1 MTRYNPAL
9 FLLEPNAMSSLPSL
23 RLKAN
28 ADRRLRAGHL
38 WVYSNEIDV
47 AATPLTAFEAGDQAI
62 LEAAGGK
69 PLGIVAMSPN
79 NLICARL
86 LSRDLKHE
94 LDKSLLVHRLNVCL
108 SLRERLFDTPCYRLV
123 YGDSDLLPGLVVDR
137 FFDILV
143 VQLASATMER
153 HKDEVLAALIQVL
166 KPSGILLKNDSSARD
181 AEGLQRYVET
191 AYGQVPEWV
200 ALEENGVKFEAPVI
214 EGQKTGWFYDH
225 RMNRA
230 RLAPYVQ
237 GKRVLDLFSYIGG
250 WGVQAAVFGASE
262 VFCVDASG
270 FALDG
275 VERNAALNGLAEKVT
290 CVEGDVF
297 AALRELKAAEERF
310 DVVIADPPAFIKRK
324 KDIKNGEAAYR
335 RLNEMAMRMLN
346 KDGILVSAS
355 CSMHL
360 AEDSLHQI
368 LLQSARHLDR
378 NIQLL
383 ERGAQGPDHPEHMAI
398 AETRYI
404 KSLTVRLLPNS

>member
-1 MTRYNPAL
+1 M
-9 FLLEPNAMSSLPSL
+9 SLPSL

-47 AATPLTAFEAGDQAI
+47 AVTPLNAFEAGDQAI

-69 PLGIVAMSPN
+69 PLGIVALSPN

-86 LSRDLKHE
+86 LSRDVKHV
-94 LDKSLLVHRLNVCL
+94 LDKSLLVHRLNVAL
-108 SLRERLFDTPCYRLV
+108 SLRERLFDQPCYRLV

-153 HKDEVLAALIQVL
+153 HKDDVLAALIQVL
-166 KPSGILLKNDSSARD
+166 KPSGILLKNDSAARD
-181 AEGLQRYVET
+181 AEGLERYVDT
-191 AYGQVPEWV
+191 AFGVVPEWV

-230 RLAPYVQ
+230 RLAPYVK

-250 WGVQAAVFGASE
+250 WGVQAAAFGASE
-262 VFCVDASG
+262 VFCVDASA

-275 VERNAALNGLAEKVT
+275 VERNATLNGFAEKVT

-335 RLNEMAMRMLN
+335 RLNETAMRLLN

-360 AEDSLHQI
+360 DEDNLQNI
-368 LLQSARHLDR
+368 LLTSARHLDR

-383 ERGAQGPDHPEHMAI
+383 ERGAQGPDHPVHPAI
-398 AETRYI
+398 NETRYI
-404 KSLTVRLLPNS
+404 KSLTCRLLPNS

>member
-1 MTRYNPAL
+1 
-9 FLLEPNAMSSLPSL
+9 MSSLPSL

-47 AATPLTAFEAGDQAI
+47 AATPLHGFAAGDQAI

-86 LSRDLKHE
+86 LSRDVKHV

-108 SLRERLFDTPCYRLV
+108 SLRERLFDKPCYRLV

-143 VQLASATMER
+143 VQLASATMEA
-153 HKDEVLAALIQVL
+153 HKDDVLAALIQVC
-166 KPSGILLKNDSSARD
+166 KPSGILFKNDSSARD
-181 AEGLQRYVET
+181 AEGLERYVAT
-191 AYGQVPEWV
+191 AYGEVPEWV

-230 RLAPYVQ
+230 RLAPYVK

-250 WGVQAAVFGASE
+250 WGVQAAAFGASE
-262 VFCVDASG
+262 VFCVDASA

-275 VERNAALNGLAEKVT
+275 VERNATLNGFAEKVT

-297 AALRELKAAEERF
+297 AALRELKSAEERF

-335 RLNEMAMRMLN
+335 RLNETAMRLLN

-360 AEDSLHQI
+360 DEDNLQNI
-368 LLQSARHLDR
+368 LLTSARHLDR

-383 ERGAQGPDHPEHMAI
+383 ERGAQGPDHPVHPAI
-398 AETRYI
+398 NETRYI

>member
-1 MTRYNPAL
+1 M
-9 FLLEPNAMSSLPSL
+9 SLPSL

-47 AATPLTAFEAGDQAI
+47 AVTPLTGFAAGDQAI

-69 PLGIVAMSPN
+69 ALGIVAISPN
-79 NLICARL
+79 NLICARV
-86 LSRDLKHE
+86 LSRDTKHV

-108 SLRERLFDTPCYRLV
+108 SLRDRLFDQPCYRMV

-153 HKDEVLAALIQVL
+153 HKDDVLAALIQVC
-166 KPSGILLKNDSSARD
+166 KPSGILYKHDSAARD
-181 AEGLQRYVET
+181 AEGLNRYVET
-191 AYGQVPEWV
+191 AFGVVPEWV

-230 RLAPYVQ
+230 RLAPYVK

-250 WGVQAAVFGASE
+250 WGVQAAAFGASD
-262 VFCVDASG
+262 VMCVDASG

-275 VERNAALNGLAEKVT
+275 VERNAALNGLTDQVA

-297 AALRELKAAEERF
+297 EALRQLKAAEERF
-310 DVVIADPPAFIKRK
+310 DVIVADPPAFIKRK
-324 KDIKNGEAAYR
+324 KDLKNGEAAYR
-335 RLNEMAMRMLN
+335 RLNEQAMRLLN

-360 AEDSLHQI
+360 PEDDLQNI
-368 LLQSARHLDR
+368 LLTSARHLDR

-383 ERGAQGPDHPEHMAI
+383 ERGGQGPDHPVHPAI
-398 AETRYI
+398 PETRYI
-404 KSLTVRLLPNS
+404 KSLTCRLLPNA

>member
-1 MTRYNPAL
+1 MT
-9 FLLEPNAMSSLPSL
+9 LPSL

-47 AATPLTAFEAGDQAI
+47 VATPLNLFQPGDQAI

-69 PLGIVAMSPN
+69 ALGIVAMSPN

-86 LSRDLKHE
+86 LSRDVKHV
-94 LDKSLLVHRLNVCL
+94 LDKSLLVHRINVAL
-108 SLRERLFDTPCYRLV
+108 SLRERLFDQPFYRLV

-137 FFDILV
+137 FGDHLV
-143 VQLASATMER
+143 VQLASAAMER
-153 HKDEVLAALIQVL
+153 SKDAVIDALVQVL
-166 KPSGILLKNDSSARD
+166 KPRGILFKNDSAARD
-181 AEGLQRYVET
+181 AEGLERYVDT
-191 AYGQVPEWV
+191 VFGVVPEWV
-200 ALEENGVKFEAPVI
+200 DLEENGVRFQAPVL

-230 RLAPYVQ
+230 RLAPYAK

-250 WGVQAAVFGASE
+250 WGVQAAAFGASE

-275 VERNAALNGLAEKVT
+275 VERNATLNGVAEKVT

-297 AALRELKAAEERF
+297 EALKELKAAEERF
-310 DVVIADPPAFIKRK
+310 DVIVADPPAFIKRK

-335 RLNEMAMRMLN
+335 RLNETAMRMLN

-360 AEDSLHQI
+360 EEDHLQNI
-368 LLQSARHLDR
+368 LLTSARHLDR

-383 ERGAQGPDHPEHMAI
+383 ERGAQGPDHPVHPAI

>member
-1 MTRYNPAL
+1 M
-9 FLLEPNAMSSLPSL
+9 SLPSL

-47 AATPLTAFEAGDQAI
+47 AVTPLNAFEAGDQAI

-69 PLGIVAMSPN
+69 PLGIVALSPN

-86 LSRDLKHE
+86 LSRDVKHV
-94 LDKSLLVHRLNVCL
+94 LDKSLLVHRLNVAL
-108 SLRERLFDTPCYRLV
+108 SLRERLFDQPCYRLV

-153 HKDEVLAALIQVL
+153 HKEDVLAALIQVI
-166 KPSGILLKNDSSARD
+166 KPSGILLKNDSAARD
-181 AEGLQRYVET
+181 AEGLERYVDT
-191 AYGQVPEWV
+191 AFGVVPEWV

-230 RLAPYVQ
+230 RLAPYVK

-250 WGVQAAVFGASE
+250 WGVQAAAFGASE
-262 VFCVDASG
+262 VFCVDASA

-275 VERNAALNGLAEKVT
+275 VERNATLNGFPEKLT

-335 RLNEMAMRMLN
+335 RLNETAMRLLN

-360 AEDSLHQI
+360 EEDNLQNI
-368 LLQSARHLDR
+368 LLTSARHLDR

-383 ERGAQGPDHPEHMAI
+383 ERGAQGPDHPVHPAI

-404 KSLTVRLLPNS
+404 KSLTCRLLPNS

>member
-1 MTRYNPAL
+1 M
-9 FLLEPNAMSSLPSL
+9 SLPSL

-47 AATPLTAFEAGDQAI
+47 AVTPLNAFEAGDQAI

-69 PLGIVAMSPN
+69 PLGIVALSPN

-86 LSRDLKHE
+86 LSRDVKHV
-94 LDKSLLVHRLNVCL
+94 LDKSLLVHRLNVAL
-108 SLRERLFDTPCYRLV
+108 SLRERLFDQPCYRLV

-153 HKDEVLAALIQVL
+153 HKDDVLAALIQVI
-166 KPSGILLKNDSSARD
+166 KPSGILLKNDSAARD
-181 AEGLQRYVET
+181 AEGLERYVDT
-191 AYGQVPEWV
+191 AFGVVPQWV

-230 RLAPYVQ
+230 RLAPYVK

-250 WGVQAAVFGASE
+250 WGVQAAAFGASE
-262 VFCVDASG
+262 VFCVDASA

-275 VERNAALNGLAEKVT
+275 VERNATLNGCAEKVT

-335 RLNEMAMRMLN
+335 RLNETAMRLLN

-360 AEDSLHQI
+360 DEDNLQNI
-368 LLQSARHLDR
+368 LLTSARHLDR

-383 ERGAQGPDHPEHMAI
+383 ERGAQGPDHPVHPAI

-404 KSLTVRLLPNS
+404 KSLTCRLLPNS

>member
-1 MTRYNPAL
+1 MT
-9 FLLEPNAMSSLPSL
+9 LPSL

-47 AATPLTAFEAGDQAI
+47 AATPLHGFAAGDQAI

-69 PLGIVAMSPN
+69 ALGVVAMSPN

-86 LSRDLKHE
+86 VSRDVKHV
-94 LDKSLLVHRLNVCL
+94 LDKSLLVHRLNVAL
-108 SLRERLFDTPCYRLV
+108 SLRERLFEAPCYRLV

-153 HKDEVLAALIQVL
+153 CKDEVLAALIQVL
-166 KPSGILLKNDSSARD
+166 KPSGILLKNDSAARD
-181 AEGLQRYVET
+181 AEGLERYVET

-200 ALEENGVKFEAPVI
+200 ALEENGVRFEAPVI

-230 RLAPYVQ
+230 RLAPYVK

-250 WGVQAAVFGASE
+250 WGVQAAAFGASE
-262 VFCVDASG
+262 VMCVDASG

-275 VERNAALNGLAEKVT
+275 VERNAALNGLSEQVA
-290 CVEGDVF
+290 CIEGDVF
-297 AALRELKAAEERF
+297 AALKELKSAEERF

-324 KDIKNGEAAYR
+324 KDLKNGEAAYR
-335 RLNEMAMRMLN
+335 RLNEQAMRLLG
-346 KDGILVSAS
+346 KDGILISAS

-360 AEDSLHQI
+360 PEDDLQNI
-368 LLQSARHLDR
+368 LLTSARHLDR

-383 ERGAQGPDHPEHMAI
+383 ERGAQGPDHPVHPAI

-404 KSLTVRLLPNS
+404 KSLTCRLLPNS

>member
-1 MTRYNPAL
+1 M
-9 FLLEPNAMSSLPSL
+9 SLPSL

-38 WVYSNEIDV
+38 WVYSNEVDV
-47 AATPLTAFEAGDQAI
+47 VATPLSAFQPGDQAI

-69 PLGIVAMSPN
+69 PLGVVALSPN

-86 LSRDLKHE
+86 VSRDVKHV
-94 LDKSLLVHRLNVCL
+94 LDKSLLVHRLNVAL
-108 SLRERLFDTPCYRLV
+108 SLRERLFDKPFYRLV

-137 FFDILV
+137 FGDHLV
-143 VQLASATMER
+143 VQLASAAMER
-153 HKDEVLAALIQVL
+153 NKDAVLDALVQVL
-166 KPSGILLKNDSSARD
+166 KPRGVLWKNDSAARD
-181 AEGLQRYVET
+181 AEGLERYVDT
-191 AYGQVPEWV
+191 AFGVVPEWV
-200 ALEENGVKFEAPVI
+200 ALEENGVKFEAPVL

-230 RLAPYVQ
+230 RLAPYVE

-250 WGVQAAVFGASE
+250 WGVQAAAFGASE

-275 VERNAALNGLAEKVT
+275 VERNATLNGVAEKVT

-297 AALRELKAAEERF
+297 EALKELKAAEERF
-310 DVVIADPPAFIKRK
+310 DVVVADPPAFIKRK
-324 KDIKNGEAAYR
+324 KDLKNGEAAYR
-335 RLNEMAMRMLN
+335 RLNEQAMRLLN

-360 AEDSLHQI
+360 PEDDLQNI
-368 LLQSARHLDR
+368 LLGSARHLDR

-383 ERGAQGPDHPEHMAI
+383 ERGGQGPDHPVHPAI

>member
-1 MTRYNPAL
+1 M
-9 FLLEPNAMSSLPSL
+9 SLPSL

-38 WVYSNEIDV
+38 WVYSNEVDV
-47 AATPLTAFEAGDQAI
+47 AATPLTGFAAGDQAL
-62 LEAAGGK
+62 LETSSGK
-69 PLGIVAMSPN
+69 PLGVVGVSPN

-86 LSRDLKHE
+86 LSRDVSHV
-94 LDKSLLVHRLNVCL
+94 LDKSLLVHRLKVAL
-108 SLRERLFDTPCYRLV
+108 SIRERAFETPHYRLV

-137 FFDILV
+137 FGDILV

-153 HKDEVLAALIQVL
+153 NKDAVIEALVQVL
-166 KPSGILLKNDSSARD
+166 KPSGILFKNDSAARD
-181 AEGLQRYVET
+181 AEGLERYVDT
-191 AYGQVPEWV
+191 VFGVVPEWV
-200 ALEENGVKFEAPVI
+200 PLVENGVQFEAPVM

-230 RLAPYVQ
+230 RLKPYVE

-250 WGVQAAVFGASE
+250 WGVQAAAFGASE

-275 VERNAALNGLAEKVT
+275 VERNATLNGVAEKVT

-297 AALRELKAAEERF
+297 AALRELKASEERF
-310 DVVIADPPAFIKRK
+310 DVVVCDPPAFIKRK

-335 RLNEMAMRMLN
+335 RLNEMAMRLLSR
-346 KDGILVSAS
+346 DGILVSAS

-360 AEDSLHQI
+360 AEENLHNI

-378 NIQLL
+378 NIMLL
-383 ERGAQGPDHPEHMAI
+383 ERGHQGPDHPEHMAI

-404 KSLTVRLLPNS
+404 KSLTCRLLPNA

>member
-1 MTRYNPAL
+1 
-9 FLLEPNAMSSLPSL
+9 MSSLPSL

-47 AATPLTAFEAGDQAI
+47 AATPLHGFAAGDQAV

-86 LSRDLKHE
+86 LSRDVKHV

-143 VQLASATMER
+143 VQLASATMEA
-153 HKDEVLAALIQVL
+153 HKDDVLAALIQVC
-166 KPSGILLKNDSSARD
+166 KPSGILFKNDSSARD
-181 AEGLQRYVET
+181 AEGLERYVAT
-191 AYGQVPEWV
+191 AYGEVPEWV

-230 RLAPYVQ
+230 RLAPYVK

-250 WGVQAAVFGASE
+250 WGVQAAAFGASE
-262 VFCVDASG
+262 VFCVDASA

-275 VERNAALNGLAEKVT
+275 VERNATLNGFAEKVT

-297 AALRELKAAEERF
+297 AALRELKSAEERF

-335 RLNEMAMRMLN
+335 RLNETAMRLLN

-360 AEDSLHQI
+360 EEDNLQNI
-368 LLQSARHLDR
+368 LLTSARHLDR

-383 ERGAQGPDHPEHMAI
+383 ERGAQGPDHPVHPAI
-398 AETRYI
+398 NETRYI

>member
-1 MTRYNPAL
+1 M
-9 FLLEPNAMSSLPSL
+9 SLPSL

-47 AATPLTAFEAGDQAI
+47 AVTPLNAFEAGDQAI

-69 PLGIVAMSPN
+69 PLGIVALSPN

-86 LSRDLKHE
+86 LSRDVKHV
-94 LDKSLLVHRLNVCL
+94 LDKSLLVHRLNVAL
-108 SLRERLFDTPCYRLV
+108 SLRERLFDQPCYRLV

-153 HKDEVLAALIQVL
+153 HKDDVLAALIQVI
-166 KPSGILLKNDSSARD
+166 KPSGILLKNDSAARD
-181 AEGLQRYVET
+181 AEGLERYVDT
-191 AYGQVPEWV
+191 AFGVVPQWV

-250 WGVQAAVFGASE
+250 WGVQAAAFGASE
-262 VFCVDASG
+262 VFCVDASA

-275 VERNAALNGLAEKVT
+275 VERNATLNGFAEKVT

-335 RLNEMAMRMLN
+335 RLNETAMRLLN

-360 AEDSLHQI
+360 DEDNLQNI
-368 LLQSARHLDR
+368 LLTSARHLDR

-383 ERGAQGPDHPEHMAI
+383 ERGAQGPDHPVHPAI

-404 KSLTVRLLPNS
+404 KSLTCRLLPNS

>member
-1 MTRYNPAL
+1 M
-9 FLLEPNAMSSLPSL
+9 SLPSL

-28 ADRRLRAGHL
+28 AERRLRAGHL

-47 AATPLTAFEAGDQAI
+47 AATPLTAFQAGEQAV

-69 PLGIVAMSPN
+69 PIGIVALSPH

-86 LSRDLKHE
+86 ISRDTKHV
-94 LDKSLLVHRLNVCL
+94 LDKSLLVHRLKVAL
-108 SLRERLFDTPCYRLV
+108 SLRERLFDKPFYRLV

-137 FFDILV
+137 FGDVIV
-143 VQLASATMER
+143 AQLASATMER
-153 HKDEVLAALIQVL
+153 HKDDVLAALLQVL
-166 KPSGILLKNDSSARD
+166 KPAAVLWKNDSSARE
-181 AEGLQRYVET
+181 AEGLPRYVES
-191 AYGQVPEWV
+191 AYGDVPEWA
-200 ALEENGVKFEAPVI
+200 ALEENGVKFEAPIV

-262 VFCVDASG
+262 VMCVDASG

-275 VERNAALNGLAEKVT
+275 VERNAALNGVAEKMA

-297 AALRELKAAEERF
+297 EALKELKAADERF
-310 DVVIADPPAFIKRK
+310 DVIVADPPAFIKRK
-324 KDIKNGEAAYR
+324 KDVKNGEAAYR
-335 RLNEMAMRMLN
+335 RLNEQAMRLLN

-360 AEDSLHQI
+360 IEENLQEI
-368 LLQSARHLDR
+368 LLSSARHLDR
-378 NIQLL
+378 HIQLI
-383 ERGAQGPDHPEHMAI
+383 ERGAQGPDHPVHLAI
-398 AETRYI
+398 PETRYI
-404 KSLTVRLLPNS
+404 KSLTCRILPS

>member
-1 MTRYNPAL
+1 M
-9 FLLEPNAMSSLPSL
+9 SLPSL

-47 AATPLTAFEAGDQAI
+47 AVTPLNAFEAGDQAI

-69 PLGIVAMSPN
+69 PLGIVALSPN

-86 LSRDLKHE
+86 LSRDVKHV
-94 LDKSLLVHRLNVCL
+94 LDKSLLVHRLNVAL
-108 SLRERLFDTPCYRLV
+108 SLRERLFDQPCYRLV

-153 HKDEVLAALIQVL
+153 HKDDVLAALIQVI
-166 KPSGILLKNDSSARD
+166 KPSGILLKNDSAARD
-181 AEGLQRYVET
+181 AEGLERYVDT
-191 AYGQVPEWV
+191 AFGVVPEWV

-230 RLAPYVQ
+230 RLAPYVK

-250 WGVQAAVFGASE
+250 WGVQAAAFGASE
-262 VFCVDASG
+262 VFCVDASA

-275 VERNAALNGLAEKVT
+275 VERNATLNGFAEKVT

-335 RLNEMAMRMLN
+335 RLNETAMRLLN

-360 AEDSLHQI
+360 DEDNLQNI
-368 LLQSARHLDR
+368 LLTSARHLDR

-383 ERGAQGPDHPEHMAI
+383 ERGAQGPDHPVHPAI

-404 KSLTVRLLPNS
+404 KSLTCRLLPNS

>member
-1 MTRYNPAL
+1 MP
-9 FLLEPNAMSSLPSL
+9 SLPSL

-47 AATPLTAFEAGDQAI
+47 AATPLHGFAAGDQAI

-86 LSRDLKHE
+86 LSRDVKHV
-94 LDKSLLVHRLNVCL
+94 LDKSLLVHRLNVAL
-108 SLRERLFDTPCYRLV
+108 SLRERLFDKPCYRLV

-143 VQLASATMER
+143 VQLASATMEAQ
-153 HKDEVLAALIQVL
+153 KDDVVAALIQVL
-166 KPSGILLKNDSSARD
+166 KPSGILFKNDSSARD

-191 AYGQVPEWV
+191 VYGEVPEWV

-214 EGQKTGWFYDH
+214 DGQKTGWFYDH

-230 RLAPYVQ
+230 RLAPYVK

-250 WGVQAAVFGASE
+250 WGVQAAAFGASE

-275 VERNAALNGLAEKVT
+275 VERNAALNGVGENVT
-290 CVEGDVF
+290 CVEGDAF

-335 RLNEMAMRMLN
+335 RLNETAMRMLN

-360 AEDSLHQI
+360 DEDHLQNI
-368 LLQSARHLDR
+368 LLTSARHLDR

-383 ERGAQGPDHPEHMAI
+383 ERGAQGPDHPVHLAI

>member
-1 MTRYNPAL
+1 M
-9 FLLEPNAMSSLPSL
+9 SLPSL

-38 WVYSNEIDV
+38 WVYSNEVDV
-47 AATPLTAFEAGDQAI
+47 VATPLNLFQPGDQAI

-69 PLGIVAMSPN
+69 PLGVVALSPN

-86 LSRDLKHE
+86 VSRDVKHV
-94 LDKSLLVHRLNVCL
+94 LDKSLLVHRINVAL
-108 SLRERLFDTPCYRLV
+108 SLRERLFDKPFYRLV

-137 FFDILV
+137 FGDHLV
-143 VQLASATMER
+143 VQLASAAMER
-153 HKDEVLAALIQVL
+153 HKDAVLDALVQVL
-166 KPSGILLKNDSSARD
+166 KPRGVLWKNDSSARD
-181 AEGLQRYVET
+181 AEGLERYVDT
-191 AYGQVPEWV
+191 AFGVVPEWV
-200 ALEENGVKFEAPVI
+200 ALEENGVKFEAPVM

-230 RLAPYVQ
+230 RLAPYVK

-250 WGVQAAVFGASE
+250 WGVQAAAFGASE

-275 VERNAALNGLAEKVT
+275 VERNATLNGVAEQVT

-297 AALRELKAAEERF
+297 EALKELKAAEERF
-310 DVVIADPPAFIKRK
+310 DVVVADPPAFIKRK
-324 KDIKNGEAAYR
+324 KDLKNGEAAYR
-335 RLNEMAMRMLN
+335 RLNEQAMRLLN

-360 AEDSLHQI
+360 PEDDLQNI
-368 LLQSARHLDR
+368 LLGSARHLDR
-378 NIQLL
+378 NILLL
-383 ERGAQGPDHPEHMAI
+383 ERGGQGPDHPVHPAI
-398 AETRYI
+398 PETRYI
-404 KSLTVRLLPNS
+404 KSLTCRLLPNS

>member
-1 MTRYNPAL
+1 
-9 FLLEPNAMSSLPSL
+9 MSSLPSL

-38 WVYSNEIDV
+38 WIYSNEIDV
-47 AATPLTAFEAGDQAI
+47 AATPLHGFAAGDQAV

-86 LSRDLKHE
+86 LSRDVKHV

-108 SLRERLFDTPCYRLV
+108 SLRERLFDKPCYRLV

-143 VQLASATMER
+143 VQLASATMEA
-153 HKDEVLAALIQVL
+153 HKDDVLAALIQVC
-166 KPSGILLKNDSSARD
+166 KPSGILFKNDSSARD
-181 AEGLQRYVET
+181 AEGLERYVAT
-191 AYGQVPEWV
+191 AYGEVPEWV

-230 RLAPYVQ
+230 RLAPYVK

-250 WGVQAAVFGASE
+250 WGVQAAAFGASE
-262 VFCVDASG
+262 VFCVDASA

-275 VERNAALNGLAEKVT
+275 VERNATLNGFAEKVT

-297 AALRELKAAEERF
+297 AALRELKSAEERF

-335 RLNEMAMRMLN
+335 RLNETAMRLLN

-360 AEDSLHQI
+360 EEDNLQNI
-368 LLQSARHLDR
+368 LLTSARHLDR

-383 ERGAQGPDHPEHMAI
+383 ERGAQGPDHPVHPAI
-398 AETRYI
+398 NETRYI
-404 KSLTVRLLPNS
+404 KSLTMRLLPNS

>member
-1 MTRYNPAL
+1 M
-9 FLLEPNAMSSLPSL
+9 SLPSL

-47 AATPLTAFEAGDQAI
+47 AVTPLNAFEAGDQAI

-69 PLGIVAMSPN
+69 PLGIVALSPN

-86 LSRDLKHE
+86 LSRDVKHV
-94 LDKSLLVHRLNVCL
+94 LDKSLLVHRLNVAL
-108 SLRERLFDTPCYRLV
+108 SLRERLFDQPCYRLV

-153 HKDEVLAALIQVL
+153 HKDDVLAALIQVL
-166 KPSGILLKNDSSARD
+166 KPSGILLKNDSAARD
-181 AEGLQRYVET
+181 AEGLERYVDT
-191 AYGQVPEWV
+191 AFGVVPEWV
-200 ALEENGVKFEAPVI
+200 ALEENGVKFEAPVV

-230 RLAPYVQ
+230 RLAPYVK

-250 WGVQAAVFGASE
+250 WGVQAAAFGASE
-262 VFCVDASG
+262 VFCVDASA

-275 VERNAALNGLAEKVT
+275 VERNATLNGFAEKVT

-335 RLNEMAMRMLN
+335 RLNETAMRLLN

-360 AEDSLHQI
+360 EEDNLQNI
-368 LLQSARHLDR
+368 LLTSARHLDR

-383 ERGAQGPDHPEHMAI
+383 ERGAQGPDHPVHPAI
-398 AETRYI
+398 NETRYI
-404 KSLTVRLLPNS
+404 KSLTCRLLPNS

>member
-1 MTRYNPAL
+1 MP
-9 FLLEPNAMSSLPSL
+9 SLPSL

-47 AATPLTAFEAGDQAI
+47 AATPLHGFAAGDQAI

-86 LSRDLKHE
+86 LSRDVKHV
-94 LDKSLLVHRLNVCL
+94 LDKSLLVHRLNVAL
-108 SLRERLFDTPCYRLV
+108 SLRERLFDKRCYRLV

-143 VQLASATMER
+143 VQLASATMEAQ
-153 HKDEVLAALIQVL
+153 KDDVVAALIQVL
-166 KPSGILLKNDSSARD
+166 KPSGILFKNDSSARD

-191 AYGQVPEWV
+191 VYGEVPEWV

-214 EGQKTGWFYDH
+214 DGQKTGWFYDH

-230 RLAPYVQ
+230 RLAPYVK

-250 WGVQAAVFGASE
+250 WGVQAAAFGASE

-275 VERNAALNGLAEKVT
+275 VERNAALNGVGENVT
-290 CVEGDVF
+290 CVEGDAF

-335 RLNEMAMRMLN
+335 RLNETAMRMLN

-360 AEDSLHQI
+360 DEDHLQNI
-368 LLQSARHLDR
+368 LLTSARHLDR

-383 ERGAQGPDHPEHMAI
+383 ERGAQGPDHPVHLAI

>member
-1 MTRYNPAL
+1 M
-9 FLLEPNAMSSLPSL
+9 SLPSL

-47 AATPLTAFEAGDQAI
+47 AATPLTGFQAGDQAI

-69 PLGIVAMSPN
+69 TLGIVAMSPN

-86 LSRDLKHE
+86 LSRDVRHI

-108 SLRERLFDTPCYRLV
+108 SLRDRLFDQPFYRLV

-137 FFDILV
+137 FGDYLV
-143 VQLASATMER
+143 VQLASATMEH
-153 HKDEVLAALIQVL
+153 HKHDLIEALVQVL
-166 KPSGILLKNDSSARD
+166 KPRGILFKNDSKARD
-181 AEGLQRYVET
+181 AEGLTRYVD
-191 AYGQVPEWV
+191 AAFGQVPEWV

-230 RLAPYVQ
+230 RLAPYVK

-250 WGVQAAVFGASE
+250 WGVQAAAFGASE
-262 VFCVDASG
+262 VFCVDASA

-275 VERNAALNGLAEKVT
+275 VERNAALNGVADKLT

-297 AALRELKAAEERF
+297 EALKELKAAEERF
-310 DVVIADPPAFIKRK
+310 DVVVCDPPAFIKRK

-335 RLNEMAMRMLN
+335 RLNETAMRLLG

-360 AEDSLHQI
+360 EEDHLQNI
-368 LLQSARHLDR
+368 LLTSARHLDR

-383 ERGAQGPDHPEHMAI
+383 ERGSQGPDHPVHPAI
-398 AETRYI
+398 HETRYI
-404 KSLTVRLLPNS
+404 KSLTCRLLPNS

>member
-1 MTRYNPAL
+1 MT
-9 FLLEPNAMSSLPSL
+9 LPSL

-38 WVYSNEIDV
+38 WVYSNEVDT
-47 AATPLTAFEAGDQAI
+47 AATPLAGFVAGDQAV

-69 PLGIVAMSPN
+69 PLGIVGVSPN

-86 LSRDLKHE
+86 LSRDLKHS
-94 LDKSLLVHRLNVCL
+94 LDKSLLVHRIQVAL
-108 SLRERLFDTPCYRLV
+108 SLRDRLFDQPCYRLI

-137 FFDILV
+137 FHDHLV

-153 HKDEVLAALIQVL
+153 NKDAVLEALVQVL
-166 KPSGILLKNDSSARD
+166 KPRGVLWKNDSSARD
-181 AEGLQRYVET
+181 AEGLERYVDT
-191 AYGQVPEWV
+191 AFGVVPEWV
-200 ALEENGVKFEAPVI
+200 ALAENGVKFEAPVLQ
-214 EGQKTGWFYDH
+214 GQKTGWFYDH

-230 RLAPYVQ
+230 RLAPYVK

-250 WGVQAAVFGASE
+250 WGVQAAAFGASE
-262 VFCVDASG
+262 VFCVDASA

-275 VERNAALNGLAEKVT
+275 VERNAALNGVAEKMT
-290 CVEGDVF
+290 CVEGDAF
-297 AALRELKAAEERF
+297 EAMKELKNAEERF
-310 DVVIADPPAFIKRK
+310 DVVITDPPAFIKRK

-335 RLNEMAMRMLN
+335 RLNEAAMRLLN

-360 AEDSLHQI
+360 EEDHLQNI
-368 LLQSARHLDR
+368 LLGSARHLDR

-383 ERGAQGPDHPEHMAI
+383 ERGAQGPDHPVHPAI
-398 AETRYI
+398 PETRYI
-404 KSLTVRLLPNS
+404 KSLTCRILPNS

>member
-1 MTRYNPAL
+1 M
-9 FLLEPNAMSSLPSL
+9 SLPSL

-38 WVYSNEIDV
+38 WVYSNEVDV
-47 AATPLTAFEAGDQAI
+47 VATPLNAFQPGDQAI

-69 PLGIVAMSPN
+69 PLGVVALSPN

-86 LSRDLKHE
+86 VSRDVKHL
-94 LDKSLLVHRLNVCL
+94 LDKSLLVHRLNVAL
-108 SLRERLFDTPCYRLV
+108 SLRERLFDKPFYRLV

-137 FFDILV
+137 FGDHLV
-143 VQLASATMER
+143 VQLASAAMER
-153 HKDEVLAALIQVL
+153 NKDAVLDALVQVL
-166 KPSGILLKNDSSARD
+166 KPRGVLWKNDSAARD
-181 AEGLQRYVET
+181 AEGLERYVDT
-191 AYGQVPEWV
+191 AFGVVPEWV
-200 ALEENGVKFEAPVI
+200 ALEENGVKFEAPVL

-230 RLAPYVQ
+230 RLAPYVE

-250 WGVQAAVFGASE
+250 WGVQAAAFGASE

-275 VERNAALNGLAEKVT
+275 VERNATLNGVAEKVT

-297 AALRELKAAEERF
+297 EALKELKAAEERF
-310 DVVIADPPAFIKRK
+310 DVVVADPPAFIKRK
-324 KDIKNGEAAYR
+324 KDLKNGEAAYR
-335 RLNEMAMRMLN
+335 RLNEQAMRLLN

-360 AEDSLHQI
+360 PEDDLQNI
-368 LLQSARHLDR
+368 LLGSARHLDR

-383 ERGAQGPDHPEHMAI
+383 ERGGQGPDHPVHPAI

>member
-1 MTRYNPAL
+1 MT
-9 FLLEPNAMSSLPSL
+9 LPSL

-47 AATPLTAFEAGDQAI
+47 AATPLNGFAAGDQAI
-62 LEAAGGK
+62 LEAVGGK
-69 PLGIVAMSPN
+69 PLGVVAMSPN

-86 LSRDLKHE
+86 LSRDVKHV
-94 LDKSLLVHRLNVCL
+94 LDKSLLVHRINVAL
-108 SLRERLFDTPCYRLV
+108 SLRERLFDKPCYRLV
-123 YGDSDLLPGLVVDR
+123 FGDSDLLPGLVVDR

-153 HKDEVLAALIQVL
+153 HKDEVLAALIQVC
-166 KPSGILLKNDSSARD
+166 KPSGILLKNDSAARD
-181 AEGLQRYVET
+181 AEGLPRYVESVF
-191 AYGQVPEWV
+191 GVVPEWV
-200 ALEENGVKFEAPVI
+200 ALEENGVTFEAPVLD
-214 EGQKTGWFYDH
+214 GQKTGWFYDH

-230 RLAPYVQ
+230 RLAPYVK

-250 WGVQAAVFGASE
+250 WGVQAAAFGASD
-262 VFCVDASG
+262 VMCVDASS

-275 VERNAALNGLAEKVT
+275 VERNAVLNGLTDKVA

-297 AALRELKAAEERF
+297 EALKQLKASEERF
-310 DVVIADPPAFIKRK
+310 DVIVADPPAFIKRK
-324 KDIKNGEAAYR
+324 KDLKNGEGAYR
-335 RLNEMAMRMLN
+335 RLNEQAMRLLN
-346 KDGILVSAS
+346 KDGILISAS

-360 AEDSLHQI
+360 PEDDLQNI
-368 LLQSARHLDR
+368 LLTSARHLDR

-383 ERGAQGPDHPEHMAI
+383 ERGSQGPDHPVHPAI

>member
-1 MTRYNPAL
+1 M
-9 FLLEPNAMSSLPSL
+9 SLPSL

-47 AATPLTAFEAGDQAI
+47 AATPLHGFAAGDQAI

-69 PLGIVAMSPN
+69 PLGVVAISPN
-79 NLICARL
+79 NLICARV
-86 LSRDLKHE
+86 LSRDVKHV
-94 LDKSLLVHRLNVCL
+94 LDKSLLVHRINVAL
-108 SLRERLFDTPCYRLV
+108 SLRERLFEQPCYRLV

-143 VQLASATMER
+143 VQLASAAMER

-166 KPSGILLKNDSSARD
+166 KPRGILLKNDSAARD
-181 AEGLQRYVET
+181 AEGLERYVDT
-191 AYGQVPEWV
+191 AFGVVPEWV

-230 RLAPYVQ
+230 RLAPYVK

-250 WGVQAAVFGASE
+250 WGVQAAAFGATE
-262 VFCVDASG
+262 VMCVDASG

-275 VERNAALNGLAEKVT
+275 VERNAALNGLSEQVA
-290 CVEGDVF
+290 CIEGDVF
-297 AALRELKAAEERF
+297 AALKELKSAEERF

-324 KDIKNGEAAYR
+324 KDLKNGEAAYR
-335 RLNEMAMRMLN
+335 RLNEAAMRLLN

-360 AEDSLHQI
+360 PEDDLQNI
-368 LLQSARHLDR
+368 LLTSARHLDR

-383 ERGAQGPDHPEHMAI
+383 ERGAQGPDHPVHPAI
-398 AETRYI
+398 VETRYI
-404 KSLTVRLLPNS
+404 KSLTCRLLPNS

>member
-1 MTRYNPAL
+1 M
-9 FLLEPNAMSSLPSL
+9 SLPSL

-38 WVYSNEIDV
+38 WVYSNEVDV
-47 AATPLTAFEAGDQAI
+47 VATPLNAFQPGDQAI

-69 PLGIVAMSPN
+69 PLGVVALSPN

-86 LSRDLKHE
+86 VSRDVKHV
-94 LDKSLLVHRLNVCL
+94 LDKSLLVHRLNVAL
-108 SLRERLFDTPCYRLV
+108 SLRERLFDKPFYRLV

-137 FFDILV
+137 FGDHIV
-143 VQLASATMER
+143 VQLASAAMER
-153 HKDEVLAALIQVL
+153 NKDAVLDALVQVL
-166 KPSGILLKNDSSARD
+166 KPRGVLWKNDSAARD
-181 AEGLQRYVET
+181 AEGLERYVDT
-191 AYGQVPEWV
+191 AFGVVPEWV
-200 ALEENGVKFEAPVI
+200 ALEENGVKFEAPVL

-230 RLAPYVQ
+230 RLAPYVE

-250 WGVQAAVFGASE
+250 WGVQAAAFGASE

-275 VERNAALNGLAEKVT
+275 VERNATLNGVAEKVT

-297 AALRELKAAEERF
+297 EALKELKAAEERF
-310 DVVIADPPAFIKRK
+310 DVVVADPPAFIKRK
-324 KDIKNGEAAYR
+324 KDLKNGEAAYR
-335 RLNEMAMRMLN
+335 RLNEQAMRLLN

-360 AEDSLHQI
+360 PEDDLQNI
-368 LLQSARHLDR
+368 LLGSARHMDR

-383 ERGAQGPDHPEHMAI
+383 ERGGQGPDHPVHPAI

>member
-1 MTRYNPAL
+1 
-9 FLLEPNAMSSLPSL
+9 MSSLPSL

-47 AATPLTAFEAGDQAI
+47 AATPLHGFAAGDQAV

-86 LSRDLKHE
+86 LSRDVKHV

-108 SLRERLFDTPCYRLV
+108 SLRERLFDQPCYRLV

-143 VQLASATMER
+143 VQLASATMEA
-153 HKDEVLAALIQVL
+153 HKDDVLAALIQVC
-166 KPSGILLKNDSSARD
+166 KPSGILFKNDSSARD
-181 AEGLQRYVET
+181 AEGLERYVAT
-191 AYGQVPEWV
+191 AYGEVPEWV

-230 RLAPYVQ
+230 RLAPYVK

-250 WGVQAAVFGASE
+250 WGVQAAAFGASE
-262 VFCVDASG
+262 VFCVDASA

-275 VERNAALNGLAEKVT
+275 VERNATLNGFAEKVT

-297 AALRELKAAEERF
+297 AALRELKSAEERF

-335 RLNEMAMRMLN
+335 RLNETAMRLLN

-360 AEDSLHQI
+360 EEDNLQNI
-368 LLQSARHLDR
+368 LLTSARHLDR

-383 ERGAQGPDHPEHMAI
+383 ERGAQGPDHPVHPAI

>member
-1 MTRYNPAL
+1 
-9 FLLEPNAMSSLPSL
+9 MSSLPSL

-47 AATPLTAFEAGDQAI
+47 AATPLHGFAAGDQAV

-86 LSRDLKHE
+86 LSRDVKHV

-108 SLRERLFDTPCYRLV
+108 SLRERLFDKPCYRLV

-143 VQLASATMER
+143 VQLASATMEA
-153 HKDEVLAALIQVL
+153 HKDDVLAALIQVC
-166 KPSGILLKNDSSARD
+166 KPSGILFKNDSSARD
-181 AEGLQRYVET
+181 AEGLERYVAT
-191 AYGQVPEWV
+191 AYGEVPEWV
-200 ALEENGVKFEAPVI
+200 ALEENGVKLEAPVI

-230 RLAPYVQ
+230 RLAPYVK

-250 WGVQAAVFGASE
+250 WGVQAAAFGASE
-262 VFCVDASG
+262 VFCVDASA

-275 VERNAALNGLAEKVT
+275 VERNATLNGFAEKVT

-297 AALRELKAAEERF
+297 AALRELKSAEERF

-335 RLNEMAMRMLN
+335 RLNETAMRLLN

-360 AEDSLHQI
+360 EEDNLQNI
-368 LLQSARHLDR
+368 LLTSARHLDR

-383 ERGAQGPDHPEHMAI
+383 ERGAQGPDHPVHPAI
-398 AETRYI
+398 NETRYI
-404 KSLTVRLLPNS
+404 KSLTMRLLPNS